1 MLLLHTL
8 ALVAPS
14 NTLACHA
21 VPSCCTVASSKAL
34 SETSSMPFHGAR
46 LCLEMHIEKKDTC
59 SVCVCVFCKYKHLEP
74 KLNLRTNK
82 QVPLHTK
89 KQQVHVALNMFES

>member
-1 MLLLHTL
+1 
-8 ALVAPS
+8 
-14 NTLACHA
+14 
-21 VPSCCTVASSKAL
+21 
-34 SETSSMPFHGAR
+34 
-46 LCLEMHIEKKDTC
+46 
-59 SVCVCVFCKYKHLEP
+59 LEP